1 MKKRL
6 SIFMLGLAVILTLVA
21 VNINHHHHGEQMYIA
36 LQETCEAG
44 TGNGQDEHE
53 AQDENVDHTQ
63 RFMQATIVKLVPVDM
78 ADHQLHGFHCFFSF
92 LPADI
97 FAVSWAMVAPDN
109 SIPKH
114 PSTLYSSQVRLCRGL
129 RAPPVC

>member
-1 MKKRL
+1 
-6 SIFMLGLAVILTLVA
+6 MLGLAVILTLVA
-21 VNINHHHHGEQMYIA
+21 VNIHHHHHGEQMYIA

-44 TGNGQDEHE
+44 NGQDGHE

-63 RFMQATIVKLVPVDM
+63 RFMPATIVKLVPVDM
-78 ADHQLHGFHCFFSF
+78 ADHQFHGFHCFFSF

-97 FAVSWAMVAPDN
+97 FAVSWAMVAPGN
-109 SIPKH
+109 SIPEH